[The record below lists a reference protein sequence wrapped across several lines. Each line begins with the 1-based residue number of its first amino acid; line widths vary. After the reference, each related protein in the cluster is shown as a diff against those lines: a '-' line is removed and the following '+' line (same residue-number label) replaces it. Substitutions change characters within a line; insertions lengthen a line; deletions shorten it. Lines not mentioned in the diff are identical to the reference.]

1 MHEELFILRPNDSKW
16 TFDPQDLPKTF
27 ILHDHHGGYDKNFKN
42 NFLYEKLNNQQH
54 TIITHQ
60 IYDKRVHENYP
71 NLCIKFS
78 AELQSQMNFC
88 WFTNYTIHPTRDYN
102 NFVCSFNGAN
112 HVGRQLLV
120 SALNKFGYFK
130 NDYCSKNFTNTG
142 DEVDGHIQAYVKNT
156 EFYNKF
162 FDLTDKFSQHIYSF
176 GNVSYEYLDNIR
188 TFEKQLAQSFL
199 HIVSETMADS
209 YHPFVTE
216 KFLYSVIT
224 KGLFLAYAQPDW
236 HAHLEKYYGFRLYTN
251 LFDYRFDSITN
262 PVERL
267 VELMTMIGKFSKLT
281 TDEWHDLYL
290 LEQENVEFNYNH
302 YFSKNYLKSLKQFDN
317 TDNI

>member
-1 MHEELFILRPNDSKW
+1 MVEQTMQLTKISYPYTELDSLHTLPNIFKI
-16 TFDPQDLPKTF
+16 QDHL
-27 ILHDHHGGYDKNFKN
+27 DGYDKNFKN
-42 NFLYEKLNNQQH
+42 VCFEKLKH
-54 TIITHQ
+54 STYTIVVHQ
-60 IYDKRVHENYP
+60 VIQNEVKKNYP
-71 NLCIKFS
+71 NLTFVFD
-78 AELQSQMNFC
+78 A
-88 WFTNYTIHPTRDYN
+88 NYQDRLNLRHFENYNIHPEVDYQ
-102 NFVCSFNGAN
+102 NFVCSFNGTN
-112 HVGRQLLV
+112 HVGRQLLA
-120 SALNKFGYFK
+120 SALNKFGYF
-130 NDYCSKNFTNTG
+130 NNNYCSKNFTHNG
-142 DEVDGHIQAYVKNT
+142 NEIDGHIANYIENT

-176 GNVSYEYLDNIR
+176 GNVSYEYLNNIR
-188 TFEKQLAQSFL
+188 TFENQLAQSFL

-216 KFLYSVIT
+216 KFLYSVVT

-281 TDEWHDLYL
+281 PHEWHDLYL
-290 LEQENVEFNYNH
+290 LESDSIEYNYDH
-302 YFSKNYLKSLKQFDN
+302 YFSKDYLKDLKK
-317 TDNI
+317 I